1 LKVSFLSWKKLFDVS
16 VFGQL
21 QADQMMYAVHVTS
34 IVPKNKYAY
43 ISSLEDT
50 LNIDQ
55 KVEVDVKILDTKTA
69 IYQ

>member
-1 LKVSFLSWKKLFDVS
+1 
-16 VFGQL
+16 
-21 QADQMMYAVHVTS
+21 MMYAVHVTS

-55 KVEVDVKILDTKTA
+55 KVEVDVKMLDTKTA

>member
-1 LKVSFLSWKKLFDVS
+1 MKVSFLSWKKLFDVS

-21 QADQMMYAVHVTS
+21 QADKMMYAVHVTS